1 MRILAIETSRKTLS
15 VGVVED
21 ETILGEYTTNIDL
34 THGERLAPAI
44 NTLME
49 GLDLEYSDLDRIA
62 VSRGPGSYTGLRIG
76 VTTAKTLAWTLDIE
90 LVGVS
95 SLQVAAAKVKDLD
108 KVIVPIFDARRNN
121 VYTGQYVYD
130 KEGKLQAVAD
140 DRHIAIEEWVKNL
153 EKVESPIIFTGED
166 APAFDAYF
174 EEHLENYSYAHSL
187 DTIPR
192 AVELAYLAKDR
203 EPEEVH
209 TFAPE
214 YLKLAEAEENWR
226 KENPDH
232 GDDDFVETI

>member
-21 ETILGEYTTNIDL
+21 ETLLGEYTTHINL

-44 NTLME
+44 DILME
-49 GLDLEYSDLDRIA
+49 GLDLEYTDLDRIA

-90 LVGVS
+90 LVGIS
-95 SLQVAAAKVKDLD
+95 SLQVAAANVKSRD
-108 KVIVPIFDARRNN
+108 KIIVPIFDARRRN
-121 VYTGQYVYD
+121 VYTGQYAYD
-130 KEGKLQAVAD
+130 KDGKLQALVE
-140 DRHIAIEEWVKNL
+140 DRHIAIEEWIKDL
-153 EKVESPIIFTGED
+153 EKVEAPIIFVGED
-166 APAFDAYF
+166 ALSFDASF
-174 EEHLENYSYAHSL
+174 KEHLEGYSYAHAL
-187 DTIPR
+187 DNIPH
-192 AVELAYLAKDR
+192 AVELAYLAKDE

-226 KENPDH
+226 KENPDQ